1 MMPVTFDVPPIE
13 PVSAIP
19 FLIVCIFVVLDVVFG
34 LSKAFATHS
43 YDSSKM
49 RSGLWH
55 KSAII
60 GIVLLAY
67 ILQLVTALMDF
78 SVIGIEAGTS
88 IPITAAVTAYVVLME
103 VGSILESI
111 VQINPELGGK
121 GLMKHFSGFTLPDET
136 TELPRIESDEE

>member
-1 MMPVTFDVPPIE
+1 MPVTFDVPYIE
-13 PVSAIP
+13 PVSAVP
-19 FLIVCIFVVLDVVFG
+19 FLIVCVFVVLDVVFG
-34 LSKAFATHS
+34 LSKAFATRS
-43 YDSSKM
+43 YKSEKM

-103 VGSILESI
+103 TGSILESI

-121 GLMKHFSGFTLPDET
+121 GLMKHFSGFALPDET
-136 TELPRIESDEE
+136 TELPRIEDDDE

>member
-1 MMPVTFDVPPIE
+1 MPVTFDVPPIE

-19 FLIVCIFVVLDVVFG
+19 FLIVCAFVVLDVVFG
-34 LSKAFATHS
+34 LAKAFATHS

-67 ILQLVTALMDF
+67 ILQFVTALMDF
-78 SVIGIEAGTS
+78 SIIGIEAGTS

-111 VQINPELGGK
+111 VKINPELGGK
-121 GLMKHFSGFTLPDET
+121 GLMKHFGGFALPDET
-136 TELPRIESDEE
+136 TKLPRIGDDE